1 MNGDGDERAEG
12 IISACAGA
20 GDWHGMGAH
29 ACGCSVRAQ
38 PCWARSLVCE
48 GWPRSSNMSFV
59 AMSYDEYFVQHVDG
73 GGGAH
78 VQHCRHHVMAI

>member
-1 MNGDGDERAEG
+1 MDGGSDERAAG

-38 PCWARSLVCE
+38 PCWARSSGV
-48 GWPRSSNMSFV
+48 
-59 AMSYDEYFVQHVDG
+59 
-73 GGGAH
+73 
-78 VQHCRHHVMAI
+78 